1 MAKEIKL
8 TREGFERLQAIL
20 ETEKAR
26 LEEATR
32 VLQEQMETSTDAE
45 DTGLEDV
52 KREKMNIEARIDELE
67 DTLTRAQLVEGKG
80 AEGRVSLGTV
90 VILHNEAT
98 KKDMR
103 VQVVSAP
110 EAGVLGGNLPR
121 ISDDSPVG
129 LQLIGNYFRE
139 GQLLSTAHQFQMATD
154 WHLRKPQGI

>member
-8 TREGFERLQAIL
+8 TREGFERLQL
-20 ETEKAR
+20 TLSNEKAK

-45 DTGLEDV
+45 DTGLEDA

-67 DTLTRAQLVEGKG
+67 DTLTRAQLIESQSAG
-80 AEGRVSLGTV
+80 GRVGLGTV
-90 VILHNEAT
+90 VVLHNETT
-98 KKDMR
+98 KKDMK

-110 EAGVLGGNLPR
+110 EAGVLGGSLPR

-129 LQLIGNYFRE
+129 LQLIGRKSGESFVVNLDN
-139 GQLLSTAHQFQMATD
+139 GKQM
-154 WHLRKPQGI
+154 KYKVISFE

>member
-8 TREGFERLQAIL
+8 TREGFERLQATL
-20 ETEKAR
+20 NNEKAK

-32 VLQEQMETSTDAE
+32 VLQEQMEASADTE
-45 DTGLEDV
+45 DTGLEDA

-67 DTLTRAQLVEGKG
+67 DTLTRAQLIEERGQDGKVG
-80 AEGRVSLGTV
+80 LGTV

-110 EAGVLGGNLPR
+110 EAGVLGGSLPR

-129 LQLIGNYFRE
+129 LQLMG
-139 GQLLSTAHQFQMATD
+139 
-154 WHLRKPQGI
+154 RKSGESFVVNLDNGKQVKYRVVSFD